1 MATRSSMTE
10 HISNL
15 YIIKFWLPSS
25 DVSMQGNL
33 RKLVQSLEEK
43 LESKMYQTLAD
54 GPNEQ
59 FKAN

>member
-1 MATRSSMTE
+1 MTE